1 MTSDTVGTSDN
12 TSEVNLTK
20 YNKHSIV
27 FGIQIQ
33 GGDLCILIF
42 LIWDILLYVQEY
54 TIWMIT
60 IHLILKLRFVISVN
74 ILLI

>member
-27 FGIQIQ
+27 FAYKSIGITVC
-33 GGDLCILIF
+33 GDLCILIF
-42 LIWDILLYVQEY
+42 LIWGILLYVQEVFQ
-54 TIWMIT
+54 TIQFEW
-60 IHLILKLRFVISVN
+60 
-74 ILLI
+74 